1 MITTSLT
8 DASKGRVCIS
18 FVGDE
23 MQSVVFLDPDDFK
36 RFCRAVAAYI
46 NSK

>member
-1 MITTSLT
+1 MITTSIN
-8 DASKGRVCIS
+8 DAAKGRVCIS
-18 FVGDE
+18 FVGDD
-23 MQSVVFLDPDDFK
+23 MQSVVFLNPDDFN